1 VDLAVANNTS
11 NSVAILRHVA
21 GVNFSEPTSSPEPTG
36 LTPSALVFSDLDGD
50 TDQDLVTAN
59 RIGNNVTVLRNR

>member
-1 VDLAVANNTS
+1 MANNAS
-11 NSVAILRHVA
+11 NSVTILRNVA
-21 GVNFSEPTSSPEPTG
+21 GVNFAEATSSPEPTG

-59 RIGNNVTVLRNR
+59 RNANNVTVLRNR